1 MTDNSPKAV
10 VLRTS
15 EVFDGTIP
23 GVDRYLE
30 FFAEDAVWEFSPTP
44 ERSDWA
50 RIESKPAARALY
62 HRVYSGVRDGLNET
76 LNVIAEGD
84 LVVLEGRWTSTAA
97 RDMNGVAAGTRRR
110 HDFTTLF
117 TVRDGLIVH
126 ARQYAVTPIM
136 VTSDSPTGGR
146 SQ

>member
-1 MTDNSPKAV
+1 MGDNSPKAL
-10 VLRTS
+10 VLRATA
-15 EVFDGTIP
+15 VFDGTIP
-23 GVDRYLE
+23 GIDRYLE
-30 FFAEDAVWEFSPTP
+30 FFAEDAVWEFSPTQ

-50 RIESKPAARALY
+50 RLEGKSAARTLY
-62 HRVYSGVRDGLNET
+62 HGVYSGVRDGMSEI
-76 LNVIAEGD
+76 LNVVAEGD

-126 ARQYAVTPIM
+126 ARQYVVTPI
-136 VTSDSPTGGR
+136 VVAVDSPTGKGP
-146 SQ
+146 Q